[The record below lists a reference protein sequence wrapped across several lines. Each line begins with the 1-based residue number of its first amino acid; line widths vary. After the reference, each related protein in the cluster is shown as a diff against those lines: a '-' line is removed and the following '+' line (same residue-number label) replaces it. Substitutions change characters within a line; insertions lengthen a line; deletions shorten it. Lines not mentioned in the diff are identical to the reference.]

1 MLPYSPPGSPCESK
15 LQPSAT
21 LYNPK
26 PILKKRSMSELM
38 LQRSLSSSNLLKQAT
53 AALES
58 QQSNLYPKITRPSP
72 SRAHSE
78 VASFPSTTTGGTA
91 TVTQST
97 QTTSRLSPSPP
108 TKRHIHFNDEVQ
120 QCIAVNKDDEPSA
133 FDDEDLEEEEGP
145 RGRSVTRHR
154 IIAMLPSTT
163 LKYVEEPVK
172 KATSFLPFNNF
183 FSRAATSAGK
193 PYLLD
198 DDEDLADLD
207 WTPKKAL
214 GPRKK
219 SPTGERTLE
228 SSFEDDDLQL
238 PTYTYGDDDEENA
251 AGGIIDRAV
260 DYVNTARDIAHV
272 LWNVG
277 WRR

>member
-1 MLPYSPPGSPCESK
+1 
-15 LQPSAT
+15 
-21 LYNPK
+21 
-26 PILKKRSMSELM
+26 MSD
-38 LQRSLSSSNLLKQAT
+38 A
-53 AALES
+53 
-58 QQSNLYPKITRPSP
+58 
-72 SRAHSE
+72 
-78 VASFPSTTTGGTA
+78 
-91 TVTQST
+91 
-97 QTTSRLSPSPP
+97 
-108 TKRHIHFNDEVQ
+108 D
-120 QCIAVNKDDEPSA
+120 
-133 FDDEDLEEEEGP
+133 EEEP
-145 RGRSVTRHR
+145 RGRSRYR

-193 PYLLD
+193 SYLLD
-198 DDEDLADLD
+198 DDEDLAELD
-207 WTPKKAL
+207 WMPKKTL

-228 SSFEDDDLQL
+228 SSFEDDLQL
-238 PTYTYGDDDEENA
+238 PTYAYGDDDEENP